1 MGINKNLLKIFHHF
15 GERNQLKKLNEEAY
29 ELCEAILVKDDKEH
43 ITEEVA
49 DVLIMLGQIIL
60 AYDIDNSKINE
71 IVDSKIE
78 RTLMR
83 IDTKKLYKE

>member
-1 MGINKNLLKIFHHF
+1 MSKNKKLLKIFNHF

-29 ELCEAILVKDDKEH
+29 ELCEAILSKDDKEH
-43 ITEEVA
+43 ITEEVS

-60 AYDIDNSKINE
+60 AYDLDNKKINE

-78 RTLMR
+78 RTLDR
-83 IDTKKLYKE
+83 IAAEKLC